1 MKRNKKTG
9 FSLIEKKRMNIQNLS
24 ISKMIFYGVIIILSI
39 VCILWIK
46 NQVIVQKNTDVD
58 TKEGYDKLTKLDG
71 ISVQKAQQKLVE
83 MQEKMQNYVKPD
95 SQCLKWKTNPV
106 TLSVLKKKYENSV
119 FIGDSF
125 IEGMSDYEILYS
137 DEIVYKRGCCIWQAD
152 ELIEQAIALQPRN
165 VFFMFG
171 INDME
176 YYGNNV
182 EKYVQDYVIQIRKI
196 KEALPNTRICIC
208 GLIPV
213 QQFAINR
220 NPALGNSA
228 LFNEALEKMC
238 EEQGI
243 IFADSTAIIAGRDD
257 LYEEDGQH
265 PAYAYYA
272 LWLTF
277 LGEKLGLI

>member
-1 MKRNKKTG
+1 MKKNEKISSSLAGERTKSKT
-9 FSLIEKKRMNIQNLS
+9 NLS
-24 ISKMIFYGVIIILSI
+24 RNKMIFYGIIIILSV
-39 VCILWIK
+39 VCILWIR
-46 NQVIVQKNTDVD
+46 NQVIVQKDKSVNTQ
-58 TKEGYDKLTKLDG
+58 EGYDKLTKLDG
-71 ISVQKAQQKLVE
+71 ISVQKAQKKLAE
-83 MQEKMQNYVKPD
+83 MQEKMQNQVKSD
-95 SQCLKWKTNPV
+95 SECLRWKNNPV
-106 TLSVLKKKYENSV
+106 ELSVLKKKYENSV

-152 ELIEQAIALQPRN
+152 ELVDQAIALQPRN

-176 YYGNNV
+176 YYVNDV
-182 EKYVQDYVIQIRKI
+182 QKYTQDYITQVNKI
-196 KEALPNTRICIC
+196 KKALPDTRICIC

-213 QQFAINR
+213 QQFAIDKKPVLANT
-220 NPALGNSA
+220 S

-238 EEQGI
+238 KEQEI

-265 PAYAYYA
+265 PGYQYYA

-277 LGEKLGLI
+277 LGEKFGLI

>member
-1 MKRNKKTG
+1 MKRNMRKEV
-9 FSLIEKKRMNIQNLS
+9 LMEKKKMNLQNLLENK
-24 ISKMIFYGVIIILSI
+24 IIFYGVFIILSI
-39 VCILWIK
+39 VCIFWMREQL
-46 NQVIVQKNTDVD
+46 VVQKNIDVD
-58 TKEGYDKLTKLDG
+58 IEEGYDRLTKLDG
-71 ISVQKAQQKLVE
+71 TPLSKAQQKLTE
-83 MQEKMQNYVKPD
+83 MQEKMQNNIKPN
-95 SQCLKWKTNPV
+95 SECLRWKTNPLE
-106 TLSVLKKKYENSV
+106 LSVLKKKFENSV

-176 YYGNNV
+176 YYGNDV
-182 EKYVQDYVIQIRKI
+182 EKYTQDYITQITKI
-196 KEALPNTRICIC
+196 KEALPDTRICIC

-213 QQFAINR
+213 QQFAIDR
-220 NPALGNSA
+220 KPVLGNTS

-238 EEQGI
+238 EEQDI
-243 IFADSTAIIAGRDD
+243 IFADSTAIIEGRDD

-265 PAYAYYA
+265 PGYAYYA

-277 LGEKLGLI
+277 LGEKFGLI

>member
-1 MKRNKKTG
+1 MKRNGQIGDTSIKGKMT
-9 FSLIEKKRMNIQNLS
+9 NIQNLS
-24 ISKMIFYGVIIILSI
+24 RGKTIFYGIIIFLSI
-39 VCILWIK
+39 VCILWMK
-46 NQVIVQKNTDVD
+46 NQIIVQKNKNVD
-58 TKEGYDKLTKLDG
+58 IQEGYDKLTKLDG

-106 TLSVLKKKYENSV
+106 ALSVLKKKYENSV

-182 EKYVQDYVIQIRKI
+182 EKYIQDYVTQIHKI

-220 NPALGNSA
+220 KPLLGNSA

-238 EEQGI
+238 KEQEI
-243 IFADSTAIIAGRDD
+243 IFADSTAIIEGRDD